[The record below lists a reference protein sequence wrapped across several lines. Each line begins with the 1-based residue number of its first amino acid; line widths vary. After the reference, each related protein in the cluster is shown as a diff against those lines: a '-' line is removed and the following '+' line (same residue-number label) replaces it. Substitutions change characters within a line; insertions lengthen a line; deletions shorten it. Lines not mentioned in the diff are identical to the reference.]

1 MGLNSEDP
9 IQFIKHLLESKSS
22 AKQTAYKHICDA
34 FSTLMREAK
43 CIVDELKR
51 RAKPSDKDVTVE
63 FNIVSEQEFD
73 VKLAGDMLIFV
84 MSNNVV
90 TLEDSHAIMKED
102 YIRENEVNR
111 YFGQIMVYN
120 FMAESLKHHRNND
133 PGYLLARL
141 MVNHERRFFIDGER
155 ELERYNT
162 MSEHLISEEDLKQVV
177 KFVLKM
183 AIENDLV
190 APAFTEVKSITLS
203 QKRDHTLELGGAQKI
218 GFRMSYEQKTEG

>member
-9 IQFIKHLLESKSS
+9 IRFIKHLLESKSS
-22 AKQTAYKHICDA
+22 AKQVAYKNICKA
-34 FSTLMREAK
+34 FSTLEAEGK
-43 CIVDELKR
+43 SIVEELKR
-51 RAKPSDKDVTVE
+51 RANPADKDVTVE
-63 FNIVSEQEFD
+63 FNQINPREFD

-84 MSNNVV
+84 QGTNIV
-90 TLEDSHAIMKED
+90 TLEESHPILKEE
-102 YIRENEVNR
+102 YILQSEVNR

-120 FMAESLKHHRNND
+120 FMAESLKYNRTND

-141 MVNHERRFFIDGER
+141 MVNHENRFFIEGER
-155 ELERYNT
+155 ELRDYNT
-162 MSEHLISEEDLKQVV
+162 ISPNPITDDDLKMFV
-177 KFVLKM
+177 KIVLKM

-190 APAFTEVKSITLS
+190 APAFTEVKAITLN